1 MKIFY
6 TDTLKIPLPAKHSFP
21 KNKYPLLRKRI
32 SERLGNQSVN
42 MSIPD
47 PATDE
52 EILRVHDSEYF
63 RRFVSGELTDKEIRR
78 VGLPW
83 SPLTVQRAR
92 YSIGGTIAAC
102 RASLDEGVAVN
113 LGGGTHHAFSD
124 HGQGYCWL
132 NDSVIASRTMQ
143 AEGLAGKILIIDCDV
158 HQGNGTAAIL
168 KDDST
173 IFTFSI
179 HGKKNF
185 PYHKEI
191 SDLDIELED
200 KTDDAAYLKALEKG
214 LGESI
219 PKSGADLVIYLAGAD
234 PYLDDRFG
242 RLSLTKAGLAQRDD
256 IVFKHCQRAGLP
268 VAVTLAG
275 GYAPLVQDTVDINFQ
290 TILSALKLKKFPS
303 RKLRLTFDKLRWA
316 KAAATFFILR
326 IGIWSLVFDI
336 PSLLCRN
343 PYLFQLINIYE

>member
-6 TDTLKIPLPAKHSFP
+6 TDTFKIPLPEKHSFP
-21 KNKYPLLRKRI
+21 KNKYPLLRQRI
-32 SERLGNQSVN
+32 SERLGNPTVE

-52 EILRVHDSEYF
+52 QILRAHDETYF
-63 RRFVSGELTDKEIRR
+63 RRFVNGELTAKEVRR

-83 SPLTVQRAR
+83 SPQIVQRAR

-102 RASLDEGVAVN
+102 RVSVVEGVAVN
-113 LGGGTHHAFSD
+113 LGGGTHHAFRD

-132 NDSVIASRTMQ
+132 NDTVIASRAMQ
-143 AEGLAGKILIIDCDV
+143 AEDLAEKILVIDCDV

-168 KDDST
+168 KNDPT

-185 PYHKEI
+185 PYHKEA
-191 SDLDIELED
+191 SDLDIDLD
-200 KTDDAAYLKALEKG
+200 DQTDDTAYLSALEKG

-234 PYLDDRFG
+234 PYKADRFG
-242 RLSLTKAGLAQRDD
+242 RLSMTKDGLAQRDAL
-256 IVFKHCQRAGLP
+256 VFQHCRRAGLP

-275 GYAPLVQDTVDINFQ
+275 GYAPQVQDTVDINFQ
-290 TILSALKLKKFPS
+290 TILAALKFK
-303 RKLRLTFDKLRWA
+303 D
-316 KAAATFFILR
+316 
-326 IGIWSLVFDI
+326 SLQNNFG
-336 PSLLCRN
+336 
-343 PYLFQLINIYE
+343 

>member
-6 TDTLKIPLPAKHSFP
+6 TDTFKIPLPAKHSFP

-32 SERLGNQSVN
+32 SEQLGNQTVD

-52 EILRVHDSEYF
+52 EILRAHGLAYF
-63 RRFVSGELTDKEIRR
+63 RRFVNGELTDKEIRR

-83 SPLTVQRAR
+83 SPQIVQRAR

-132 NDSVIASRTMQ
+132 NDTVIASRTLQ
-143 AEGLAGKILIIDCDV
+143 AESLAGKILVIDCDV
-158 HQGNGTAAIL
+158 HQGIGTAAIL
-168 KDDST
+168 KDDPS

-185 PYHKEI
+185 PYHKEA
-191 SDLDIELED
+191 SDLDIELD
-200 KTDDAAYLKALEKG
+200 DQTDDAAYLNALERG

-219 PKSGADLVIYLAGAD
+219 PKSDADLVIYLAGAD

-242 RLSLTKAGLAQRDD
+242 RLSLTKAGLTQRDAL
-256 IVFKHCQRAGLP
+256 VFQHCQRAGLP

-275 GYAPLVQDTVDINFQ
+275 GYAPQVQDTVDINFQ
-290 TILSALKLKKFPS
+290 TILSALKFKSFLKKK
-303 RKLRLTFDKLRWA
+303 RD
-316 KAAATFFILR
+316 
-326 IGIWSLVFDI
+326 
-336 PSLLCRN
+336 
-343 PYLFQLINIYE
+343 

>member
-6 TDTLKIPLPAKHSFP
+6 TDTFKITLPAKHSFP

-32 SERLGNQSVN
+32 SEQLGNQAVE

-52 EILRVHDSEYF
+52 EILRAHDVAYF
-63 RRFVSGELTDKEIRR
+63 RRFVGGELTDKEIRR

-83 SPLTVQRAR
+83 SPQIVQRAR
-92 YSIGGTIAAC
+92 YSIGGTIASC
-102 RASLDEGVAVN
+102 RVSLDEGLAVN

-143 AEGLAGKILIIDCDV
+143 AEGIAGKILVIDCDV

-185 PYHKEI
+185 PYHKEA
-191 SDLDIELED
+191 SDLDIALED
-200 KTDDAAYLKALEKG
+200 NTDDAAYLKALKKG
-214 LGESI
+214 LDKSI
-219 PKSGADLVIYLAGAD
+219 PASGADLVIYLAGAD

-242 RLSLTKAGLAQRDD
+242 RLSLTKSGLAQRDHL
-256 IVFKHCQRAGLP
+256 VFQHCQTAGLP

-290 TILSALKLKKFPS
+290 TILTALKFKNTLQKNPS
-303 RKLRLTFDKLRWA
+303 
-316 KAAATFFILR
+316 
-326 IGIWSLVFDI
+326 
-336 PSLLCRN
+336 
-343 PYLFQLINIYE
+343 

>member
-6 TDTLKIPLPAKHSFP
+6 TDTFKIPLSAKHSFP

-32 SERLGNQSVN
+32 SEQLGYQTVD

-52 EILRVHDSEYF
+52 EILRAHDSEYF

-83 SPLTVQRAR
+83 SPQIVQRAR

-102 RASLDEGVAVN
+102 RASLNEGIAVN

-124 HGQGYCWL
+124 QGQGYCWL

-143 AEGLAGKILIIDCDV
+143 AEGLAGKIIVIDCDV

-168 KDDST
+168 KDDPT
-173 IFTFSI
+173 IFNFSI
-179 HGKKNF
+179 HGKNNF
-185 PYHKEI
+185 PYHKET
-191 SDLDIELED
+191 SDLDVELPD
-200 KTDDAAYLKALEKG
+200 GTDDAAYLAALEEG
-214 LGESI
+214 LAASML
-219 PKSGADLVIYLAGAD
+219 KFSADLVIYLAGAD
-234 PYLDDRFG
+234 PYLKDRFG

-256 IVFKHCQRAGLP
+256 LVFQQCHRAGLP

-275 GYAPLVQDTVDINFQ
+275 GYAPLVQDTLEINFH
-290 TILSALKLKKFPS
+290 TILSALKFK
-303 RKLRLTFDKLRWA
+303 
-316 KAAATFFILR
+316 
-326 IGIWSLVFDI
+326 
-336 PSLLCRN
+336 SLLQENRG
-343 PYLFQLINIYE
+343 